1 MYRNLVTI
9 IECWEIF
16 AQKNRESAT
25 KKFKKFATLQNLA
38 LKEKA
43 DTMVFFMWLWE
54 DLKDS
59 QKIYIY
65 TVFNTIVI
73 KGLWMDFIIFEVDWF
88 PIICHLITNHNMYCV
103 CPS

>member
-43 DTMVFFMWLWE
+43 DTMVFFM
-54 DLKDS
+54 
-59 QKIYIY
+59 
-65 TVFNTIVI
+65 
-73 KGLWMDFIIFEVDWF
+73 
-88 PIICHLITNHNMYCV
+88 
-103 CPS
+103 